1 MIHEEQESESPLQS
15 TRTVWL
21 MPEDAS
27 NGGHL
32 RVFACSEHTLYL
44 IPAPTG

>member
-32 RVFACSEHTLYL
+32 EYSLVQNTHC
-44 IPAPTG
+44 I

>member
-1 MIHEEQESESPLQS
+1 MVHEEQESESPLQS
-15 TRTVWL
+15 TCIVWL

-32 RVFACSEHTLYL
+32 E
-44 IPAPTG
+44 